1 LYTKIKMKVKFSLI
15 PLIILCFNALGE
27 GQCLNGKVQITG
39 EMRNV
44 MWKGQLEGNIHL
56 DTIANKSN
64 VVGLGP
70 LEYLGGEIIIMDGK
84 SYKSMVRSDS
94 SMEVV
99 ETFNVKAPF
108 FAHAE
113 ISNWSEE
120 LLDVDIQTIQLLES
134 FLDNKMSES
143 SQPFMFKLAGFVK
156 EATIH
161 VVNLP
166 AGAKVSSP
174 NDAHKG
180 LVKYQMENKEAE
192 IVGFF
197 SKEHKGIFTHH
208 DTYLHLHLITKDKQM
223 MGHLDELSIEKGKMW
238 LFLCQN

>member
-1 LYTKIKMKVKFSLI
+1 MKAKFLLI
-15 PLIILCFNALGE
+15 FLIILCFNALVE
-27 GQCLNGKVQITG
+27 GQCLTGKVHITG

-44 MWKGQLEGNIHL
+44 MWKGKLEGNIYL
-56 DTIANKSN
+56 DTISNKSN
-64 VVGLGP
+64 IVGLGP
-70 LEYLGGEIIIMDGK
+70 LEYLGGEIIVIDGK
-84 SYKSMVRSDS
+84 SYKSIVISDS

-99 ETFNVKAPF
+99 ETFNIKAPF
-108 FAHAE
+108 FAHAN

-120 LLDVDIQTIQLLES
+120 LLDVDIQTIQQLES
-134 FLDNKMSES
+134 FLDNKLSGS

-166 AGAKVSSP
+166 VGAKVSSP

-180 LVKYQMENKEAE
+180 QVKYQMEYQEAE

-208 DTYLHLHLITKDKQM
+208 DTYLHLHLMTKDKQM
-223 MGHLDELSIEKGKMW
+223 MGHLDELSIEKGKMR

>member
-1 LYTKIKMKVKFSLI
+1 MKVKFLLISLI
-15 PLIILCFNALGE
+15 IPFFNTLGE
-27 GQCLNGKVQITG
+27 GQCLMGKVYITG

-44 MWKGQLEGNIHL
+44 MWKGQLEGNIYL
-56 DTIANKSN
+56 DTIANISN

-70 LEYLGGEIIIMDGK
+70 LEYLGGEIIVIDGK
-84 SYKSMVRSDS
+84 SYKSVVISDS

-99 ETFNVKAPF
+99 ETFNIKAPF
-108 FAHAE
+108 FAHAN
-113 ISNWSEE
+113 ILNWSEE
-120 LLDVDIQTIQLLES
+120 LIDVDIRTIQQLES
-134 FLDNKMSES
+134 FLDNKMSGS

-166 AGAKVSSP
+166 VGTKVSSP

-180 LVKYQMENKEAE
+180 LVKYQMENQEAE

-208 DTYLHLHLITKDKQM
+208 DTYLHMHLITKDKQM
-223 MGHLDELSIEKGKMW
+223 MGHLDELTIEKAKMR

>member
-1 LYTKIKMKVKFSLI
+1 MKGKFLLI
-15 PLIILCFNALGE
+15 PLIILCLNALVE
-27 GQCLNGKVQITG
+27 GQCLTGKVHITG

-44 MWKGQLEGNIHL
+44 MWKGQLEGNIYL

-70 LEYLGGEIIIMDGK
+70 IEYLGGEIIAIDGK
-84 SYKSMVRSDS
+84 SYKSMVMSDS

-99 ETFNVKAPF
+99 ETFNMKAPF
-108 FAHAE
+108 FAHAN

-120 LLDVDIQTIQLLES
+120 LLDVDIQTIQQLES
-134 FLDNKMSES
+134 FLDNKKSGS
-143 SQPFMFKLAGFVK
+143 SQPFKFKLAGFVK

-161 VVNLP
+161 VVNLTV
-166 AGAKVSSP
+166 GTKVSSP

-180 LVKYQMENKEAE
+180 QVKYQMENQEAE

-197 SKEHKGIFTHH
+197 SKEHKAIFTHH
-208 DTYLHLHLITKDKQM
+208 DTYLHMHLMTKDKQM
-223 MGHLDELSIEKGKMW
+223 MGHLDELSIEMGKMR

>member
-1 LYTKIKMKVKFSLI
+1 MKAKFLLI
-15 PLIILCFNALGE
+15 PLIILCLNALGE
-27 GQCLNGKVQITG
+27 GQCLTGKVHITG

-70 LEYLGGEIIIMDGK
+70 LEYLGGEIIVIDGK
-84 SYKSMVRSDS
+84 SYKSIVISDS
-94 SMEVV
+94 RMEIV
-99 ETFNVKAPF
+99 ETFNIKAPF
-108 FAHAE
+108 FAHAN
-113 ISNWSEE
+113 ILNWSEE
-120 LLDVDIQTIQLLES
+120 LIDVDIQTIQQLES
-134 FLDNKMSES
+134 FLDNKMSGS
-143 SQPFMFKLAGFVK
+143 SQPLMFKLAGFVK

-161 VVNLP
+161 IVNLP

-180 LVKYQMENKEAE
+180 LVKYQMENQEAE

-208 DTYLHLHLITKDKQM
+208 DTYLHMHLMTKDKQM
-223 MGHLDELSIEKGKMW
+223 MGHLDELSIEMGKMR

>member
-1 LYTKIKMKVKFSLI
+1 MKAKFLLI
-15 PLIILCFNALGE
+15 PLIILCLNALGE
-27 GQCLNGKVQITG
+27 GQCLTGKVHITG

-70 LEYLGGEIIIMDGK
+70 LEYLGGEIIVIDGK
-84 SYKSMVRSDS
+84 SYKSIVISDS
-94 SMEVV
+94 RMEIV
-99 ETFNVKAPF
+99 ETFNIKAPF
-108 FAHAE
+108 FTHAN
-113 ISNWSEE
+113 ILNWAEE
-120 LLDVDIQTIQLLES
+120 LLYVDFQTIQQLES
-134 FLDNKMSES
+134 FLDNKKSGS

-166 AGAKVSSP
+166 VGAKVSSP

-180 LVKYQMENKEAE
+180 LVKYQMENQEAE

-208 DTYLHLHLITKDKQM
+208 DSYLHMHLMTKDKQM
-223 MGHLDELSIEKGKMW
+223 MGHLDELSIEKAKMR

>member
-1 LYTKIKMKVKFSLI
+1 MKVKFSLI

>member
-1 LYTKIKMKVKFSLI
+1 MKAKFLLI
-15 PLIILCFNALGE
+15 PLIILCLNALGE
-27 GQCLNGKVQITG
+27 GQCLTGKVHITG

-70 LEYLGGEIIIMDGK
+70 LEYLGGEIIVIDGK
-84 SYKSMVRSDS
+84 SYKSVVISDS

-99 ETFNVKAPF
+99 ETFNIKAPF
-108 FAHAE
+108 FAHAN

-120 LLDVDIQTIQLLES
+120 LLYVDFQTIQQLES
-134 FLDNKMSES
+134 FLDNKKSGS

-180 LVKYQMENKEAE
+180 QVKYQMENQESE

-208 DTYLHLHLITKDKQM
+208 DTYLHMHLMTKDKQM
-223 MGHLDELSIEKGKMW
+223 MGHLDELSIEKAKMR

>member
-1 LYTKIKMKVKFSLI
+1 MKVKFLLI
-15 PLIILCFNALGE
+15 PLIIICLNALGE
-27 GQCLNGKVQITG
+27 GQCLTEKVHITG

-70 LEYLGGEIIIMDGK
+70 LEYLGGEIIIIDGK
-84 SYKSMVRSDS
+84 SYKSVVISDS

-99 ETFNVKAPF
+99 ETFNIKAPF
-108 FAHAE
+108 FAHAN

-120 LLDVDIQTIQLLES
+120 LLDVDIQTIQQLES
-134 FLDNKMSES
+134 FLDNKMSGS
-143 SQPFMFKLAGFVK
+143 SQPFIFKLAGFVR

-166 AGAKVSSP
+166 VGTKVSSP

-180 LVKYQMENKEAE
+180 LVKYPVENKEAE

-208 DTYLHLHLITKDKQM
+208 DTYLHMHLMTEDKQM
-223 MGHLDELSIEKGKMW
+223 MGHLDELSIEKGKMR

>member
-1 LYTKIKMKVKFSLI
+1 MKAKFLLI
-15 PLIILCFNALGE
+15 FLIILCFNALVE
-27 GQCLNGKVQITG
+27 GQCLTGKVHITG

-44 MWKGQLEGNIHL
+44 MWKGKLEGNIYL
-56 DTIANKSN
+56 DTISNKSDI
-64 VVGLGP
+64 VGLGP
-70 LEYLGGEIIIMDGK
+70 LEYLGGEIIVIDGK
-84 SYKSMVRSDS
+84 SYKSIVISDS

-99 ETFNVKAPF
+99 ETFNIKAPF
-108 FAHAE
+108 FAHAN

-120 LLDVDIQTIQLLES
+120 LLDVDIQTIQQLES
-134 FLDNKMSES
+134 FLDNKLSGS

-166 AGAKVSSP
+166 VGAKVSSP

-180 LVKYQMENKEAE
+180 QVKYQMEYQEAE

-208 DTYLHLHLITKDKQM
+208 DTYLHLHLMTKDKQM
-223 MGHLDELSIEKGKMW
+223 MGHLDELSIEKGKMR

>member
-1 LYTKIKMKVKFSLI
+1 MKAKFLFI
-15 PLIILCFNALGE
+15 PLIIICLNALGE
-27 GQCLNGKVQITG
+27 GQCLTGKVHITG

-44 MWKGQLEGNIHL
+44 MWKGQLEGNIYL
-56 DTIANKSN
+56 DTIANISN

-70 LEYLGGEIIIMDGK
+70 LEYLGGEIIVIDGK
-84 SYKSMVRSDS
+84 SYKSIVISDS

-99 ETFNVKAPF
+99 ETFNIKAPF
-108 FAHAE
+108 FAHAN

-120 LLDVDIQTIQLLES
+120 LLDVDIQTIQQLES
-134 FLDNKMSES
+134 FLDNKMSGS

-166 AGAKVSSP
+166 VGTKVSSP
-174 NDAHKG
+174 DDAHKG
-180 LVKYQMENKEAE
+180 LVKYQMENQEAE

-208 DTYLHLHLITKDKQM
+208 DTYLHMHLITKDKQM
-223 MGHLDELSIEKGKMW
+223 MGHLDELTIEKAKMR

>member
-1 LYTKIKMKVKFSLI
+1 M
-15 PLIILCFNALGE
+15 IILCFNALVE
-27 GQCLNGKVQITG
+27 GQCLTGKVHITG

-44 MWKGQLEGNIHL
+44 MWKGKLEGNIYL
-56 DTIANKSN
+56 DTISNKSN
-64 VVGLGP
+64 IVGLGP
-70 LEYLGGEIIIMDGK
+70 LEYLGGEIIVIDGK
-84 SYKSMVRSDS
+84 SYKSIVISDS
-94 SMEVV
+94 SMEVL
-99 ETFNVKAPF
+99 ETFNIKAPF
-108 FAHAE
+108 FAHAN

-120 LLDVDIQTIQLLES
+120 LLDVDIQTIQQLES
-134 FLDNKMSES
+134 FLDNKLSGS

-166 AGAKVSSP
+166 VGAKVSSP

-180 LVKYQMENKEAE
+180 QVKYQMEYQEAE

-208 DTYLHLHLITKDKQM
+208 DTYLHLHLMTKDKQM
-223 MGHLDELSIEKGKMW
+223 MGHLDELSIEKGKMR

>member
-1 LYTKIKMKVKFSLI
+1 MKAKFLLI
-15 PLIILCFNALGE
+15 PLIILCLNALVE
-27 GQCLNGKVQITG
+27 GQCLTGKVHITG

-44 MWKGQLEGNIHL
+44 MWKGQLEGNIYL

-70 LEYLGGEIIIMDGK
+70 IEYLGGEIIVIDGK
-84 SYKSMVRSDS
+84 SYKSMVMSDS

-99 ETFNVKAPF
+99 ETFNIKAPF
-108 FAHAE
+108 FAHAN
-113 ISNWSEE
+113 ILNWSEE
-120 LLDVDIQTIQLLES
+120 LIDVDIQTIQQLES
-134 FLDNKMSES
+134 FLDNKMSGS
-143 SQPFMFKLAGFVK
+143 SQPLMFKLAGFVK

-180 LVKYQMENKEAE
+180 LVKYQMENQEAE

-208 DTYLHLHLITKDKQM
+208 DTYLHMHLMTKDKQM
-223 MGHLDELSIEKGKMW
+223 MGHLDELSIEKAKMR

>member
-1 LYTKIKMKVKFSLI
+1 MKVKFSLI

-27 GQCLNGKVQITG
+27 GQCLTGKVQITG

-120 LLDVDIQTIQLLES
+120 LLDVDIQTIQQLES

>member
-1 LYTKIKMKVKFSLI
+1 MKAKFLLI
-15 PLIILCFNALGE
+15 PLIILCLNALGE
-27 GQCLNGKVQITG
+27 GQCLTGKVHITG

-70 LEYLGGEIIIMDGK
+70 LEYLGGEIIVIDGK
-84 SYKSMVRSDS
+84 SYKSIVISDS
-94 SMEVV
+94 RMEIV
-99 ETFNVKAPF
+99 ETFNIKAPF
-108 FAHAE
+108 FAHAN
-113 ISNWSEE
+113 ILNWSEE
-120 LLDVDIQTIQLLES
+120 LIDVDIQTIQQLES
-134 FLDNKMSES
+134 FLDNKMSGS
-143 SQPFMFKLAGFVK
+143 SQPLMFKLAGFVK

-161 VVNLP
+161 IVNLP

-180 LVKYQMENKEAE
+180 LVKYQMENQEAE

-208 DTYLHLHLITKDKQM
+208 DTYLHMHLMTKDKQM
-223 MGHLDELSIEKGKMW
+223 MGHLDELSIEKAKMR

>member
-1 LYTKIKMKVKFSLI
+1 MLKMKVKF
-15 PLIILCFNALGE
+15 LIILLIILSFNALVE
-27 GQCLNGKVQITG
+27 GQCLTGKVHITG

-44 MWKGQLEGNIHL
+44 MWKGKLEGNIYL
-56 DTIANKSN
+56 DTISNKSN
-64 VVGLGP
+64 FVGLGP
-70 LEYLGGEIIIMDGK
+70 LEYLGGEIIVIDGK
-84 SYKSMVRSDS
+84 SYKSIVMSDS
-94 SMEVV
+94 RMEVV
-99 ETFNVKAPF
+99 ETFNIKAPF
-108 FAHAE
+108 FAHAN

-120 LLDVDIQTIQLLES
+120 LLDVDIQAIQQLES
-134 FLDNKMSES
+134 FLDNKMSGL

-156 EATIH
+156 KATIH

-166 AGAKVSSP
+166 VGTKVSSP

-180 LVKYQMENKEAE
+180 QVKYQMENQQAE

-208 DTYLHLHLITKDKQM
+208 DTYLHMHLMTKDKQM
-223 MGHLDELSIEKGKMW
+223 MGHLDELSIEKGKMR

>member
-1 LYTKIKMKVKFSLI
+1 MKVKLLSI
-15 PLIILCFNALGE
+15 PLIILCFNALVE
-27 GQCLNGKVQITG
+27 GQCLTGKVHITG

-44 MWKGQLEGNIHL
+44 MCKGKLEGNIYL
-56 DTIANKSN
+56 DTIENKSN
-64 VVGLGP
+64 IVGLGP
-70 LEYLGGEIIIMDGK
+70 LEYLGGEIIVIDGK
-84 SYKSMVRSDS
+84 SYKSIVISDS

-99 ETFNVKAPF
+99 ETFNIKAPF
-108 FAHAE
+108 FAHAN
-113 ISNWSEE
+113 ILNWSEE
-120 LLDVDIQTIQLLES
+120 LIDVDIQTIQQLES
-134 FLDNKMSES
+134 FLDNKMSGS
-143 SQPFMFKLAGFVK
+143 SQPLMFKLAGFVK

-161 VVNLP
+161 IVNLP

-180 LVKYQMENKEAE
+180 LVKYQMENQEAE

-208 DTYLHLHLITKDKQM
+208 DTYLHMHLMTKDKQM
-223 MGHLDELSIEKGKMW
+223 MGHLDELSIEMGKMR

>member
-1 LYTKIKMKVKFSLI
+1 MKAKFSLI

-27 GQCLNGKVQITG
+27 GQCLTGKVHITG

-70 LEYLGGEIIIMDGK
+70 LEYLGGEIIIIDGK

-94 SMEVV
+94 SLEVV

-113 ISNWSEE
+113 ILNWSEE
-120 LLDVDIQTIQLLES
+120 LLDVDIQTIQKLES

-166 AGAKVSSP
+166 AGAKVGSP

-197 SKEHKGIFTHH
+197 SKEHKGILTHH
-208 DTYLHLHLITKDKQM
+208 DTHLHLHLITKDKQM
-223 MGHLDELSIEKGKMW
+223 MGHLDELSIEKGKMR

>member
-1 LYTKIKMKVKFSLI
+1 MKAKFLLI
-15 PLIILCFNALGE
+15 PLIILCLNALGE
-27 GQCLNGKVQITG
+27 GQCLTGKVHITG

-70 LEYLGGEIIIMDGK
+70 LEYLGGEIIVIDGK
-84 SYKSMVRSDS
+84 SYKSIVISDS

-99 ETFNVKAPF
+99 ETFNIKAPF
-108 FAHAE
+108 FAHAN

-120 LLDVDIQTIQLLES
+120 LLDVDIQTIQQLES
-134 FLDNKMSES
+134 FLDNKKSGS

-166 AGAKVSSP
+166 VGAKVSSP

-180 LVKYQMENKEAE
+180 LVKYQMENQEAE

-208 DTYLHLHLITKDKQM
+208 DSYLHMHLMTKDKQM
-223 MGHLDELSIEKGKMW
+223 MGHLDALSIEMGKMR

>member
-1 LYTKIKMKVKFSLI
+1 MKAKFLLI
-15 PLIILCFNALGE
+15 PLIILCLNALGE
-27 GQCLNGKVQITG
+27 GQCLTGKVHITG

-70 LEYLGGEIIIMDGK
+70 LEYLGGEIIVIDGK
-84 SYKSMVRSDS
+84 SYKSIVISDS
-94 SMEVV
+94 RMEIV
-99 ETFNVKAPF
+99 ETFNIKAPF
-108 FAHAE
+108 FAHAN
-113 ISNWSEE
+113 ILNWSEE
-120 LLDVDIQTIQLLES
+120 LIDVDIQTIQQLES
-134 FLDNKMSES
+134 FLDNKMSGS
-143 SQPFMFKLAGFVK
+143 SQPLMFKLAGFVK

-161 VVNLP
+161 IVNLP

-180 LVKYQMENKEAE
+180 LVKYQMENQEAE

-208 DTYLHLHLITKDKQM
+208 DSYLHMHLMTKDKQM
-223 MGHLDELSIEKGKMW
+223 MGHLDELSIEMGKMR

>member
-1 LYTKIKMKVKFSLI
+1 MKVKFSLI

-27 GQCLNGKVQITG
+27 GQCLTGKVQITG

-120 LLDVDIQTIQLLES
+120 LLDVDIQTIQQLES

-208 DTYLHLHLITKDKQM
+208 DTYSHLHLITKDKQM

>member
-1 LYTKIKMKVKFSLI
+1 MKVKLLLI
-15 PLIILCFNALGE
+15 PLIILFFNALGE
-27 GQCLNGKVQITG
+27 GQSLTGKVHITG

-70 LEYLGGEIIIMDGK
+70 LEYLGGEIIVIDGK
-84 SYKSMVRSDS
+84 SYKSMVMSDS

-99 ETFNVKAPF
+99 ETFNIKAPF

-120 LLDVDIQTIQLLES
+120 LLDVDIQTIQQLES

-208 DTYLHLHLITKDKQM
+208 DTYLHLHLITKDKKM

>member
-1 LYTKIKMKVKFSLI
+1 MKAKFLLI
-15 PLIILCFNALGE
+15 PLIILCLNALGE
-27 GQCLNGKVQITG
+27 GQCLTGKVHITG

-44 MWKGQLEGNIHL
+44 MWKGQLEGNIYL

-70 LEYLGGEIIIMDGK
+70 LEYLGGEIIVIDRK
-84 SYKSMVRSDS
+84 SYKSIVISDS

-99 ETFNVKAPF
+99 ETFNIKAPF
-108 FAHAE
+108 FAHAN
-113 ISNWSEE
+113 ILNWSEE
-120 LLDVDIQTIQLLES
+120 LIDVDIQTIQQLES
-134 FLDNKMSES
+134 FLDNKKSGS
-143 SQPFMFKLAGFVK
+143 SQPFMLKLAGFVK

-161 VVNLP
+161 IVNLP

-180 LVKYQMENKEAE
+180 LVKYQMENQEAE

-208 DTYLHLHLITKDKQM
+208 DTYLHMHLMTKDMQM
-223 MGHLDELSIEKGKMW
+223 MGHLDELSIEMGKMR

>member
-1 LYTKIKMKVKFSLI
+1 
-15 PLIILCFNALGE
+15 
-27 GQCLNGKVQITG
+27 
-39 EMRNV
+39 

-108 FAHAE
+108 FAHTD

-208 DTYLHLHLITKDKQM
+208 DTYLHMHLITKDKQM

>member
-1 LYTKIKMKVKFSLI
+1 MKVKFLLI
-15 PLIILCFNALGE
+15 PLIIICLNALGE
-27 GQCLNGKVQITG
+27 GQCLTGKVHITG

-70 LEYLGGEIIIMDGK
+70 LEYLGGEIIIIDGK
-84 SYKSMVRSDS
+84 SYKSVVISDS

-99 ETFNVKAPF
+99 ETFNIKAPF
-108 FAHAE
+108 FAHAN

-120 LLDVDIQTIQLLES
+120 LLDVDIQTIQQLES
-134 FLDNKMSES
+134 FLDNKMSGS
-143 SQPFMFKLAGFVK
+143 SQPLMFKLEGFVK

-166 AGAKVSSP
+166 VGTKVSSP
-174 NDAHKG
+174 DDAHKG
-180 LVKYQMENKEAE
+180 LVKYQIENQQAE

-208 DTYLHLHLITKDKQM
+208 DTYLHMHLITKDKQM
-223 MGHLDELSIEKGKMW
+223 MGHLDELTIEKAKMR

>member
-1 LYTKIKMKVKFSLI
+1 MKVKLLSI
-15 PLIILCFNALGE
+15 PLIILCFNALVE
-27 GQCLNGKVQITG
+27 GQCLTGKVHITG

-44 MWKGQLEGNIHL
+44 MWKGQLEGNIYL

-70 LEYLGGEIIIMDGK
+70 LEYLGGEIIVIDGK
-84 SYKSMVRSDS
+84 SYKSVVMSDS

-99 ETFNVKAPF
+99 ETFNIKAPF
-108 FAHAE
+108 FAHAN
-113 ISNWSEE
+113 ILNWSEE
-120 LLDVDIQTIQLLES
+120 LIDVDIQTIQQLES
-134 FLDNKMSES
+134 FLDNKMSGS
-143 SQPFMFKLAGFVK
+143 SQPLMFKLAGFVK

-161 VVNLP
+161 IVNLP

-180 LVKYQMENKEAE
+180 LVKYQMENQEAE

-208 DTYLHLHLITKDKQM
+208 DTYLHMHLMTKDKQM
-223 MGHLDELSIEKGKMW
+223 MGHLDELSIEKAKMR

>member
-1 LYTKIKMKVKFSLI
+1 MKAKFLLI
-15 PLIILCFNALGE
+15 FLIILCFNALVE
-27 GQCLNGKVQITG
+27 GQCLTGKVHITG

-44 MWKGQLEGNIHL
+44 MWKGKLEGNIYL
-56 DTIANKSN
+56 DTISNKSDI
-64 VVGLGP
+64 VGLGP
-70 LEYLGGEIIIMDGK
+70 LEYLGGEIIVIDGK
-84 SYKSMVRSDS
+84 SYKSIVISDS

-99 ETFNVKAPF
+99 ETFNIKAPF
-108 FAHAE
+108 FAYAN
-113 ISNWSEE
+113 ILNWSEE
-120 LLDVDIQTIQLLES
+120 LLDVDIQTIQQLES
-134 FLDNKMSES
+134 FLDNKLSGS

-166 AGAKVSSP
+166 VGAKVSSP

-180 LVKYQMENKEAE
+180 QVKYQIEYQEAE

-208 DTYLHLHLITKDKQM
+208 DTYLHLHLMTKDKQM
-223 MGHLDELSIEKGKMW
+223 MGHLDELSIEKGKMR

>member
-1 LYTKIKMKVKFSLI
+1 MKVKLLSI
-15 PLIILCFNALGE
+15 PLIILCFNALVE
-27 GQCLNGKVQITG
+27 GQCLTGKVHITG

-44 MWKGQLEGNIHL
+44 MWKGKLEGNIYL
-56 DTIANKSN
+56 DTIENKSN

-70 LEYLGGEIIIMDGK
+70 LEYLGGEIIVMDGK
-84 SYKSMVRSDS
+84 SYKSIVMSDS

-99 ETFNVKAPF
+99 ETFNMKAPF
-108 FAHAE
+108 FAHAN

-120 LLDVDIQTIQLLES
+120 LLDVDIQTIQQLES
-134 FLDNKMSES
+134 FLDNKLSGS

-166 AGAKVSSP
+166 VGAKVSSP

-180 LVKYQMENKEAE
+180 QVKYQMEYQEAE

-208 DTYLHLHLITKDKQM
+208 DTYLHLHLMTKDKQM
-223 MGHLDELSIEKGKMW
+223 MGHLDELSIEKGKMR

>member
-1 LYTKIKMKVKFSLI
+1 MKAKFLLI
-15 PLIILCFNALGE
+15 PLIILCLNALGE
-27 GQCLNGKVQITG
+27 GQCLTGKVHITG

-44 MWKGQLEGNIHL
+44 MWKGQLEGNIYL

-70 LEYLGGEIIIMDGK
+70 IEYLGGEIIVIDGK
-84 SYKSMVRSDS
+84 SYKSMVMSDS

-99 ETFNVKAPF
+99 ETFNIKAPF
-108 FAHAE
+108 FAHAN
-113 ISNWSEE
+113 ILNWSEE
-120 LLDVDIQTIQLLES
+120 LIDVDIQTIQQLES
-134 FLDNKMSES
+134 FLDNKMSGS
-143 SQPFMFKLAGFVK
+143 SQPLMFKLAGFVK

-180 LVKYQMENKEAE
+180 LVKYQMENQEAE

-208 DTYLHLHLITKDKQM
+208 DSYLHMHLMTKDKQM
-223 MGHLDELSIEKGKMW
+223 MGHLDELSIEMGKMR

>member
-1 LYTKIKMKVKFSLI
+1 MKAKFLLI
-15 PLIILCFNALGE
+15 SLIILCFNALVE
-27 GQCLNGKVQITG
+27 GQCLTGKVHITG

-44 MWKGQLEGNIHL
+44 MWKGKLEGNIYL
-56 DTIANKSN
+56 DTISNKSDI
-64 VVGLGP
+64 VGLGP
-70 LEYLGGEIIIMDGK
+70 LEYLGGEIIVIDGK
-84 SYKSMVRSDS
+84 SYKSIVISDS

-99 ETFNVKAPF
+99 ETFNIKAPF
-108 FAHAE
+108 FAHAN

-120 LLDVDIQTIQLLES
+120 LLDVDIQTIQQLES
-134 FLDNKMSES
+134 FLDNKLSGS

-166 AGAKVSSP
+166 VGAKVSSP

-180 LVKYQMENKEAE
+180 QVKYQIEYQEAE

-208 DTYLHLHLITKDKQM
+208 DTYLHLHLMTKDKQM
-223 MGHLDELSIEKGKMW
+223 MGHLDELSIEKGKMR

>member
-1 LYTKIKMKVKFSLI
+1 MKVKFLLI
-15 PLIILCFNALGE
+15 TLIIICLNALGE
-27 GQCLNGKVQITG
+27 GQCLTGKVHITG

-44 MWKGQLEGNIHL
+44 MWKGQLKGNIYL

-70 LEYLGGEIIIMDGK
+70 LEYLGGEIIVMDGK
-84 SYKSMVRSDS
+84 SYKSVVISDS
-94 SMEVV
+94 RMEVM
-99 ETFNVKAPF
+99 ETFDIKAPF
-108 FAHAE
+108 FAHAN

-120 LLDVDIQTIQLLES
+120 LLDVDFQTIQQLES
-134 FLDNKMSES
+134 FLDNKMSGS

-166 AGAKVSSP
+166 VGTKVSSP

-180 LVKYQMENKEAE
+180 LVKYQMENQEAE

-208 DTYLHLHLITKDKQM
+208 DTYLHMHLITKDKQM
-223 MGHLDELSIEKGKMW
+223 MGHLDELTIEKAKMR

>member
-1 LYTKIKMKVKFSLI
+1 MKAKFLII
-15 PLIILCFNALGE
+15 PLIILCLNALGE
-27 GQCLNGKVQITG
+27 GQCLTGKVHITG

-44 MWKGQLEGNIHL
+44 MWKGLLEGNIYL

-70 LEYLGGEIIIMDGK
+70 IEYLGGEIIVIDGK
-84 SYKSMVRSDS
+84 SYKSMVMSDS

-99 ETFNVKAPF
+99 EKFNIKAPF
-108 FAHAE
+108 FAHAN

-120 LLDVDIQTIQLLES
+120 LLDVDIQTIQQLES
-134 FLDNKMSES
+134 FLDNKKSGS

-166 AGAKVSSP
+166 VGAKVSSP

-180 LVKYQMENKEAE
+180 LVKYQMENQEAE

-208 DTYLHLHLITKDKQM
+208 DSYLHMHLMTKDKQM
-223 MGHLDELSIEKGKMW
+223 MGHLDELSIEKAKMR

>member
-1 LYTKIKMKVKFSLI
+1 MKGKFLLI
-15 PLIILCFNALGE
+15 PLIILCLNALVE
-27 GQCLNGKVQITG
+27 GQCLTGKVHITG

-44 MWKGQLEGNIHL
+44 MWKGQLEGNIYL

-70 LEYLGGEIIIMDGK
+70 IEYLGGEIIAIDGK
-84 SYKSMVRSDS
+84 SYKSMVMSDS

-99 ETFNVKAPF
+99 ETFNIKAPF
-108 FAHAE
+108 FAHAN

-120 LLDVDIQTIQLLES
+120 LLDVDIQTIQQLES
-134 FLDNKMSES
+134 FLDNKMSGS
-143 SQPFMFKLAGFVK
+143 SQPLMFKLAGFVK

-161 VVNLP
+161 IVNLP

-180 LVKYQMENKEAE
+180 LVKYQMENQEAE

-208 DTYLHLHLITKDKQM
+208 DTYLHMHLMTKDKQM
-223 MGHLDELSIEKGKMW
+223 MGHLDELSIEMGKMR

>member
-1 LYTKIKMKVKFSLI
+1 MKVKILLI
-15 PLIILCFNALGE
+15 TLIIICLNALGE
-27 GQCLNGKVQITG
+27 GQCLTGKVHITG

-70 LEYLGGEIIIMDGK
+70 LEYLGGEIIVIDGK
-84 SYKSMVRSDS
+84 SYKSIVISDS

-99 ETFNVKAPF
+99 ETFNIKAPF
-108 FAHAE
+108 FAHAN
-113 ISNWSEE
+113 ILNWSEE
-120 LLDVDIQTIQLLES
+120 LIDVDIRTIQQLES
-134 FLDNKMSES
+134 FLDNKKSGS

-161 VVNLP
+161 IVNLP

-180 LVKYQMENKEAE
+180 LVKYQMENQEAE

-208 DTYLHLHLITKDKQM
+208 DTYLHMHLMTKDMQM
-223 MGHLDELSIEKGKMW
+223 MGHLDELSIEMGKMR

>member
-1 LYTKIKMKVKFSLI
+1 MKAKFLLI
-15 PLIILCFNALGE
+15 FLIILCFNALVE
-27 GQCLNGKVQITG
+27 GQCLTGKVHITG

-44 MWKGQLEGNIHL
+44 MWKGKLEGNIYL
-56 DTIANKSN
+56 DTISNKSDI
-64 VVGLGP
+64 VGLGP
-70 LEYLGGEIIIMDGK
+70 LEYLGGEIIVIDGK
-84 SYKSMVRSDS
+84 SYKSIVISDS

-99 ETFNVKAPF
+99 ETFNIKAPF
-108 FAHAE
+108 FAHAN

-120 LLDVDIQTIQLLES
+120 LLDVDIQTIQQLES
-134 FLDNKMSES
+134 FLDNKLSGS

-166 AGAKVSSP
+166 VGAKVSSP

-180 LVKYQMENKEAE
+180 QVKYQIEYQEAE

-208 DTYLHLHLITKDKQM
+208 DTYLHLHLMTKDKQM
-223 MGHLDELSIEKGKMW
+223 MGHLDELSIEKGKMR

>member
-1 LYTKIKMKVKFSLI
+1 MKAKFLLI
-15 PLIILCFNALGE
+15 PLIILCFNALVE
-27 GQCLNGKVQITG
+27 GQCLTGKVHITG

-44 MWKGQLEGNIHL
+44 MWKGKLEGNIYL
-56 DTIANKSN
+56 DTISNKSN

-70 LEYLGGEIIIMDGK
+70 LEYLGGEIIVIDGK
-84 SYKSMVRSDS
+84 SYKSIVISDS
-94 SMEVV
+94 RMEVV
-99 ETFNVKAPF
+99 ETFNIKAPF
-108 FAHAE
+108 FAYAN

-120 LLDVDIQTIQLLES
+120 LLDVDIQTMQQFES
-134 FLDNKMSES
+134 FLDNKLSGS

-166 AGAKVSSP
+166 VGAKVSSP

-180 LVKYQMENKEAE
+180 QVKYQMENQEAE

-208 DTYLHLHLITKDKQM
+208 DTYLHLHLMTKDKQM
-223 MGHLDELSIEKGKMW
+223 MGHLDELSIEKGKMR

>member
-1 LYTKIKMKVKFSLI
+1 MKAKFLLI
-15 PLIILCFNALGE
+15 PLIILCFNALVE
-27 GQCLNGKVQITG
+27 GQCLTGMVHITG

-44 MWKGQLEGNIHL
+44 MWKGKLEGNIYL
-56 DTIANKSN
+56 DTISNKSN
-64 VVGLGP
+64 IVGLGP
-70 LEYLGGEIIIMDGK
+70 LEYLGGEIIVIDGK
-84 SYKSMVRSDS
+84 SYKSIVISDS

-99 ETFNVKAPF
+99 ETFNIKAPF
-108 FAHAE
+108 FAHAN

-120 LLDVDIQTIQLLES
+120 LLDVDIQTIQQLES
-134 FLDNKMSES
+134 FLDNKLSGS

-166 AGAKVSSP
+166 VGAKVSSP

-180 LVKYQMENKEAE
+180 QVKYQMEYQEAE

-208 DTYLHLHLITKDKQM
+208 DTYLHLHLMTKDKQM
-223 MGHLDELSIEKGKMW
+223 MGHLDELSIEKGKMR